1 MSESR
6 FIKAGFISSLSGL
19 IVIYVL
25 GSLKISLFPLMDAVS
40 GVIVFVIVMAISLY
54 VMGRESEG

>member
-19 IVIYVL
+19 VVLYVL
-25 GSLKISLFPLMDAVS
+25 GSLKISLFPLMDAVCA
-40 GVIVFVIVMAISLY
+40 IFVFAIVMVISLY
-54 VMGRESEG
+54 VMGRGGK